1 MSATPPHKTPD
12 REKDFITAWTAVS
25 SPPQVPEISLHLA
38 GEITPIWEATE
49 AILERENVPPP
60 FWAFAWPGGQ
70 ALARH
75 ILDHPEIVH
84 GRNVLD
90 FAGGCG
96 LIAIAAAKSG
106 AKSVT
111 CADIDLFALAA
122 AGLNSELNG
131 VTLTFEGSDLVGK
144 ENQGWDVVLSGDI
157 CYEKALAERVTTWL
171 RTLAGGG
178 AVVMIGDPGRDY
190 LPKEGLVEVAR
201 HTVPTS
207 LELEDRSE
215 RNAIVWRVMP

>member
-1 MSATPPHKTPD
+1 VNTATPN
-12 REKDFITAWTAVS
+12 REKDFIEAWTAVS
-25 SPPQVPEISLHLA
+25 SPPQAPEIRLHLA
-38 GEITPIWEATE
+38 SKITPIWEASE
-49 AILERENVPPP
+49 AILAREGVPPP

-75 ILDHPEIVH
+75 ILDHPEIVR
-84 GRNVLD
+84 GRTVLD

-111 CADIDLFALAA
+111 CADIDPFALAA
-122 AGLNSELNG
+122 TRLNAELNK
-131 VTLTFEGSDLVGK
+131 VTIAFEESDLVGR

-157 CYEKALAERVTTWL
+157 CYEKPLAERVTTWL

-201 HTVPTS
+201 QTVETS
-207 LELEDRSE
+207 LELEDRTE
-215 RNAIVWRVMP
+215 REAIIWRILP

>member
-1 MSATPPHKTPD
+1 MNTATPN
-12 REKDFITAWTAVS
+12 REKDFIEAWTAVS
-25 SPPQVPEISLHLA
+25 SPPQAPEIRLHLA
-38 GEITPIWEATE
+38 SKITPIWEASE
-49 AILERENVPPP
+49 AILAREGVPPP

-75 ILDHPEIVH
+75 ILDHPEIVR
-84 GRNVLD
+84 GRTVLD

-111 CADIDLFALAA
+111 CADIDPFALAA
-122 AGLNSELNG
+122 TRLNAELNK
-131 VTLTFEGSDLVGK
+131 VTIAFEESDLVGR

-157 CYEKALAERVTTWL
+157 CYEKPLAERVTTWL

-201 HTVPTS
+201 QTVETS
-207 LELEDRSE
+207 LELEDRTE
-215 RNAIVWRVMP
+215 REAIIWRILP